1 MKLNLGCGKEYK
13 KGFINI
19 DSYDLTVAD
28 KKMSVDNL
36 KYPPNTIEEI
46 HAQQLIEHFGFL
58 KIVYILA
65 EWFRVLKPGGILLIE
80 TPHLEESFKRF
91 LDGTLETRKEI
102 ITWIFGLDSQGMTHH
117 FCFPE
122 ELLRTTLKKTGFRDI
137 HKTYFEE
144 EKNHPDLRII
154 CKKPHHYQSYQI
166 ITDFRRKL
174 SQEHIFNPED
184 YLLSIEQE
192 KLIDFFTPK
201 IQELLKNKVHT
212 ILDEIIIE
220 GGIKS
225 PKMTSLLFQ
234 EFLKHN
240 ILVIEEAQKY
250 IEILGFLTKVN
261 YSTILFQLL
270 KEMPDTAGTQRKMFQ
285 IVNNIG
291 KQTIKK
297 MLKSPKENHVV
308 QHSLKKLSKKN
319 TTSLSIFF
327 AEEIIQTESE
337 ILFRQGIKEFTQ
349 KNYDNAIIKIKT
361 AITLERNNLLFFWN
375 LARLYQLKNAK
386 SAGKKNYDSAIKL
399 LEISNHTKKENL
411 LTVLKTE
418 KKQFTPRKHGKPI
431 KQV

>member
-36 KYPPNTIEEI
+36 KYTSNTIEEI

-58 KIVYILA
+58 KTIYILA
-65 EWFRVLKPGGILLIE
+65 EWFRVLKPGGVLLIE

-122 ELLRTTLKKTGFRDI
+122 ELLRTTLKKTGFSDI

-144 EKNHPDLRII
+144 EKNHPGLRIT
-154 CKKPHHYQSYQI
+154 CKKPHDYQSYQI
-166 ITDFRRKL
+166 ITDFRRRL

-184 YLLSIEQE
+184 CILSTEQE
-192 KLIDFFTPK
+192 KLIDFFTQK
-201 IQELLKNKVHT
+201 IQDLLKNKVHT
-212 ILDEIIIE
+212 ILDEITIE

-234 EFLKHN
+234 ELLKHD

-250 IEILGFLTKVN
+250 IEILGFLIKIN
-261 YSTILFQLL
+261 YSTILLHLL
-270 KEMPDTAGTQRKMFQ
+270 KEMPDTAGIQRKMFQ

-297 MLKSPKENHVV
+297 MFRSSKENYAV
-308 QHSLKKLSKKN
+308 QYSLKNRSRKN

-327 AEEIIQTESE
+327 SEEIIKKESD
-337 ILFRQGIKEFTQ
+337 IIFQQGIKEFTQ

-386 SAGKKNYDSAIKL
+386 STSKKNYDSAIKL
-399 LEISNHTKKENL
+399 LEISNYTKKENL
-411 LTVLKTE
+411 LSVLKTE
-418 KKQFTPRKHGKPI
+418 KKQFTQRKHGKPI
-431 KQV
+431 KKV